1 MAQDPVVIVTG
12 GVAGIG
18 AAIVDQLL
26 RENARLVVVDLA
38 EEPLRQRQATLG
50 KDKFQYVIGDVSND
64 QVNSQ
69 AVELAIKTWAKID
82 AVALNAGIMAPIQR
96 ICDMAST
103 EVTKIFNVNVVA
115 HVSMLSAAIPHLRKS
130 KGRVIFTS
138 SDAGEQ
144 LRWKAWGAYGASK
157 AAVNFFAQALTLE
170 EPDITAI
177 AVYPGI
183 VNTPLVNKLIRGECE
198 YDPKFSAASRD
209 ALADEIVPGMT
220 ADELEEYIAYLR
232 PRLVEP
238 HQPGSVIAKLAVKA
252 SPDLRGKIAFW
263 DDVMFNMD

>member
-1 MAQDPVVIVTG
+1 MAQHPVVIVTG

-82 AVALNAGIMAPIQR
+82 AIALNAGIMAPIQR
-96 ICDMAST
+96 ICDMTST

-115 HVSMLSAAIPHLRKS
+115 HISMLSVAIPHLRKS

-183 VNTPLVNKLIRGECE
+183 VNTPLVNKLIHGE
-198 YDPKFSAASRD
+198 F
-209 ALADEIVPGMT
+209 PGMT
-220 ADELEEYIAYLR
+220 ADELEEYKAYLH

-238 HQPGSVIAKLAVKA
+238 HQPGSVIAKLAIKA
-252 SPDLRGKIAFW
+252 SPELRGKIAFW
-263 DDVMFNMD
+263 DDPVFKMD